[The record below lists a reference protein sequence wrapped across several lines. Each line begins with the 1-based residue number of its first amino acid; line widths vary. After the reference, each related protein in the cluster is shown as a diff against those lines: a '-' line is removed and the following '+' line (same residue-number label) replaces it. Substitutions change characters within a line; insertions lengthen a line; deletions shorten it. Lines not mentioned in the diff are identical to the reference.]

1 MLEAAHRQGLAIQRD
16 DLRALPSAQREQL
29 RASGIENLPRDCIL
43 DIHLSTRTSNGLE
56 PSLPSALTSRHLG
69 VVVVLQA
76 DPEEILRRRAHRQ
89 GRHDPIDS
97 TRDIVDQQAF
107 NMQIARDLDAVRVV
121 TIDAGQDVARVAA
134 ELRRALA

>member
-29 RASGIENLPRDCIL
+29 RADGIQNLPKDCIL

-56 PSLPSALTSRHLG
+56 PSLPAALTSQRLG
-69 VVVVLQA
+69 VVVVLHA
-76 DPEEILRRRAHRQ
+76 DAEVIMRRRAHRK
-89 GRHDPIDS
+89 GRLDPTDS

-107 NMQIARDLDAVRVV
+107 NMRIASALDAVRVV
-121 TIDAGQDVARVAA
+121 TIDAGQDVSRVAA
-134 ELRRALA
+134 ELRRTLA